1 MEPEARYTAIGAA
14 ILVLLVALAAAA
26 VWLSRTGT
34 RAEIRRYTVYFERE
48 SLEGLQIGSAVDM
61 RGIQVGRVE
70 RLSIQPDNIN
80 RVQVTIRVFGR
91 TPVSDNTVAVV
102 ERKLV
107 SGVARVA
114 LETPRPPGP
123 ELTHVAQGERYPVI
137 PEGQS
142 DLEQFGDALNKLAI
156 SGTGALA
163 GVNELLSERNRKEIM
178 SAIADLR
185 AMSARVGA
193 AADDLAS
200 SGRQVAGVAQRVGDT
215 AQRFGDTADQVG
227 VQAKGTLRD
236 LSRAA
241 TALESAASIGTNE
254 LSATAQELRASAM
267 AVSRA
272 AERFDD
278 PRTIVFGPH
287 PQQLGPG
294 EARR

>member
-1 MEPEARYTAIGAA
+1 MEPEARYTAIGAV
-14 ILVLLVALAAAA
+14 ILALVVALAAAA

-48 SLEGLQIGSAVDM
+48 SLEGLQIGSVVEM

-70 RLSIQPDNIN
+70 RVTIQRENIN
-80 RVQVTIRVFGR
+80 RVQVTVRIYGR

-107 SGVARVA
+107 SGVARIA
-114 LETPRPPGP
+114 LDTPRPPGP
-123 ELTHVAQGERYPVI
+123 ELTRITPGERYPVI
-137 PEGQS
+137 AEGQS
-142 DLEQFGDALNKLAI
+142 DLEQFSDQLNKLAVNG
-156 SGTGALA
+156 SGALA
-163 GVNELLSERNRKEIM
+163 GVNELLSESNRKEIM
-178 SAIADLR
+178 TAIADLR
-185 AMSARVGA
+185 TMSARVRL
-193 AADDLAS
+193 AADDLAR
-200 SGRQVAGVAQRVGDT
+200 SGRQVAAAAGKVGDT
-215 AQRFGDTADQVG
+215 ADLVSGRVE
-227 VQAKGTLRD
+227 GTLRD

-241 TALESAASIGTNE
+241 SALESAASIGTNE
-254 LSATAQELRASAM
+254 LSATTQELRSSAE

-278 PRTIVFGPH
+278 PRSLVFGPN

>member
-1 MEPEARYTAIGAA
+1 MEPEARYTAIGAV
-14 ILVLLVALAAAA
+14 ILALIVALAAAA

-48 SLEGLQIGSAVDM
+48 SLEGLQIGSVVEM

-70 RLSIQPDNIN
+70 RLAIQRENIN
-80 RVQVTIRVFGR
+80 RVQVTLRIYGR

-114 LETPRPPGP
+114 LDTPPPPGP
-123 ELTHVAQGERYPVI
+123 ELTQIPPGERYPVI
-137 PEGQS
+137 AEGQS
-142 DLEQFGDALNKLAI
+142 DLEQFSDQLNKVAVN
-156 SGTGALA
+156 GAGALA
-163 GVNELLSERNRKEIM
+163 SVNELLSERNRKEIM
-178 SAIADLR
+178 ATIADLR
-185 AMSARVGA
+185 AMSARVSH
-193 AADDLAS
+193 AADELTA
-200 SGRQVAGVAQRVGDT
+200 SGRQVAAAAQKIGDNADLVGAQANDT
-215 AQRFGDTADQVG
+215 
-227 VQAKGTLRD
+227 LHD

-241 TALESAASIGTNE
+241 TALEGAASIGTNQ
-254 LSATAQELRASAM
+254 LSATADELRASAA

-278 PRTIVFGPH
+278 PRSLVFGPN

-294 EARR
+294 EGRR

>member
-1 MEPEARYTAIGAA
+1 MEPEARYTAIGAV
-14 ILVLLVALAAAA
+14 ILALLVALAAAT

-48 SLEGLQIGSAVDM
+48 SLEGLQIGSTVEM

-70 RLSIQPDNIN
+70 RLGIQRENIN
-80 RVQVTIRVFGR
+80 RVQVTIRVYGR

-114 LETPRPPGP
+114 LDTPPPPGP
-123 ELTHVAQGERYPVI
+123 ELTQIPPGERYPVI
-137 PEGQS
+137 AEGQS
-142 DLEQFGDALNKLAI
+142 DLEQFSDQLNKLAVN
-156 SGTGALA
+156 GAGALA
-163 GVNELLSERNRKEIM
+163 GVNALLSEANRKEIM
-178 SAIADLR
+178 ATIADLR
-185 AMSARVGA
+185 AMSARVAA
-193 AADDLAS
+193 AADHLAA
-200 SGRQVAGVAQRVGDT
+200 SGRQVAAVAQRVGDNAERVGGE
-215 AQRFGDTADQVG
+215 AQA
-227 VQAKGTLRD
+227 TLRD

-241 TALESAASIGTNE
+241 TAIEGAASVGTNQ
-254 LSATAQELRASAM
+254 LSATADELRASAA

-278 PRTIVFGPH
+278 PRSLVFGPN

-294 EARR
+294 EKAR

>member
-1 MEPEARYTAIGAA
+1 MEPEARYTAIGAV
-14 ILVLLVALAAAA
+14 ILALVVALAAAA

-48 SLEGLQIGSAVDM
+48 SLEGLQIGSTVEM

-70 RLSIQPDNIN
+70 RLAIQRENIN
-80 RVQVTIRVFGR
+80 RVQVTLRIYGR

-107 SGVARVA
+107 SGVGRIA
-114 LETPRPPGP
+114 LDTPHPPGP
-123 ELTHVAQGERYPVI
+123 ELTRVPPGERYPVI
-137 PEGQS
+137 AEGQS
-142 DLEQFGDALNKLAI
+142 DLEQFSDQLNKLAVN
-156 SGTGALA
+156 GAGALA
-163 GVNELLSERNRKEIM
+163 GVNALLSEANRKEIM
-178 SAIADLR
+178 ATIADLR
-185 AMSARVGA
+185 VMSTRVRA

-200 SGRQVAGVAQRVGDT
+200 SGREIAAVAGKVGNNADVVRAQ
-215 AQRFGDTADQVG
+215 AAD
-227 VQAKGTLRD
+227 TLRD

-241 TALESAASIGTNE
+241 TALESAASIGTNQ
-254 LSATAQELRASAM
+254 LSATADELRASAA

-278 PRTIVFGPH
+278 PRSLVFGPN

-294 EARR
+294 ERAR